1 MSLALVLGGGGV
13 TGIAWETGMLRGLV
27 EAGVDLTR
35 AELVI
40 GTSAGSVVG
49 TVVATDQDI
58 AAFHRRLLEPYDPKL
73 EPRLELDLVKFAS
86 LFTADGPPQ
95 LPAGEIPQSLRARIG
110 QFALTAPV
118 SFSEDDRMGTIA
130 SRIRVDA
137 WPNRELMVTGVACDD
152 GEFVVWTRDS
162 GVPLLRAVTASCAV
176 PTVSPPITIGS
187 RRYMDGG
194 MRSGTN
200 ADLARGYDRVVVLAP
215 LGPSSGFGGALLEE
229 VAELRSAGARVSIAE
244 PDGESLA
251 AIGPNVLDPERRA
264 ASAEAGYEQGG
275 VAALELRELDL

>member
-1 MSLALVLGGGGV
+1 MNVPQFGAARQTRSIEAKSHIDQVSVETAASGVDVAVL
-13 TGIAWETGMLRGLV
+13 ESLRGKDVLT
-27 EAGVDLTR
+27 GVVD
-35 AELVI
+35 
-40 GTSAGSVVG
+40 VG
-49 TVVATDQDI
+49 TEEV
-58 AAFHRRLLEPYDPKL
+58 E
-73 EPRLELDLVKFAS
+73 
-86 LFTADGPPQ
+86 TA
-95 LPAGEIPQSLRARIG
+95 E
-110 QFALTAPV
+110 
-118 SFSEDDRMGTIA
+118 TIA

-137 WPNRELMVTGVACDD
+137 WPTRELMVTGVACDD

-229 VAELRSAGARVSIAE
+229 VAELRSAGARVSSVRRLPCRAFLARGPREISRRRHSPTIA
-244 PDGESLA
+244 SLA
-251 AIGPNVLDPERRA
+251 AARA
-264 ASAEAGYEQGG
+264 ASRQACSMSSNLVE
-275 VAALELRELDL
+275 

>member
-13 TGIAWETGMLRGLV
+13 TGVAWEAGMLRGLL

-35 AELVI
+35 ADLVI

-49 TVVATDQDI
+49 AVVATDQDI
-58 AAFHRRLLEPYDPKL
+58 AAFHRRQLEPFDPAR
-73 EPRLELDLVKFAS
+73 ERRLELDLAKFAS
-86 LFTADGPPQ
+86 LFLSGGEIQ
-95 LPAGEIPQSLRARIG
+95 VPAGEIPQPIRARIG

-118 SFSEDDRMGTIA
+118 AVSEEDRLLTIA
-130 SRIRVDA
+130 SRIRVEA
-137 WPNRELMVTGVACDD
+137 WPNRELMVTAVACDD

-176 PTVSPPITIGS
+176 PTVSPPITIGD

-215 LGPSSGFGGALLEE
+215 IGPSSGFAGALLEE
-229 VAELRSAGARVSIAE
+229 IRDLRSAGARVALAE

-251 AIGPNVLDPERRA
+251 AIGPDVLDPERRA
-264 ASAEAGYEQGG
+264 PAAAAGYQQSR
-275 VAALELRELDL
+275 VAALELRELEL